1 MKALLQRLILLEFLA
16 LLLTAPLR
24 ADLYWGGGTSNIAN
38 GTALPTTTAGGNGTW
53 NTGLQNWAISQN
65 GSSYGAWANNQV
77 ANFGFYSN
85 NATEAVTIAGNH
97 TIGGLVF
104 SNQPATAL
112 NLLLTLNAS
121 SAQTLTLAGSSA
133 LFLIT
138 SSSATSG
145 ISIGNNITLGSG
157 STTLTKDGAGR
168 LVFGS
173 SSGTANSNAFT
184 GPLSVVSGL
193 VLLDTA
199 SSMNGI
205 PTASVSTYRSDIAS
219 ISATNTSASVA
230 YTTPIFQVNL
240 ANAAGSKLSDSLVVT
255 LQRGEFNLQ
264 GGGASGT
271 ETIGQIQ
278 LAPYGYL
285 NTSSATAGTTLTLG
299 NGTVGIDR
307 GTTGLGTMVIGAS
320 GSDALPVN
328 VVLSNTTGLSKDSLL
343 PWLTTSRAEF
353 VQLSSSNNTL
363 TRIASTTANSN
374 ASNWASSYNATS
386 NLRVTTT
393 LSGALGSNL
402 TVNSY
407 GILGS
412 GTSSLLEIGAG
423 NTLTIN
429 SGAISMAGNG
439 NRQYGFSNGTLT
451 SGTDKLYLHTGVV
464 NSSTLSINSSISGTL
479 DIIKSGTVGASLGGT
494 VANTYSGNLIVN
506 SGDLD
511 LQKSGAVTGAA
522 FVRGGALLAI
532 SNATALAA
540 TSNVTVDK
548 KGVLVHGTSAN
559 LGGAITLNGGQILQA
574 NSDPTFSGSGF
585 GLQFNGG
592 LYTFSNGNTTKTA
605 NLLTNVSYAGSS
617 TESAVI
623 RNISTGT
630 ANLTIQLNTGAS
642 AGNAERVFQ
651 INDSLSLAADAA
663 EMVVEVA
670 IANGGS
676 GTTTGSLR
684 KTGNGT
690 LQFLAPMT
698 YSGGTVIDAGTLQLS
713 TLSRDAKTGLTGTT
727 STLTPKTLTFV
738 EPVASTF
745 IVGQTLNGTNLAAG
759 AKIIDILNDYQVV
772 MSASA
777 SATGSAANIASG
789 NLSLTGRLAGNVTIN
804 SGGTLLVDGNTT
816 FSSGS
821 SIAINSGGFLRL
833 GANGTA
839 GSIGTNS
846 TLSNNGTIVFQRSN
860 TLTQGTDFASGISGT
875 GTLLQA
881 GAGTTILAGTNSFN
895 GTVSV
900 QSGSLVL
907 SGANAVGN
915 SASLVIGNIG
925 ATLSVNASQTAGTLS
940 GNGSVLLASGQTL
953 TLASSSST
961 TFDGQIQGAGN
972 LAKAGSGTLTLSGS
986 NTYTG
991 ATTIS
996 AGTLAMGA
1004 SNVFAN
1010 SSDVNISAGA
1020 VLSMGG
1026 FNDTIAKVYG
1036 AGSVDLGS
1044 GNLTTTYGSGSATF
1058 SGVISGNGSLTL
1070 AGPADYNAYM
1080 TISGSNTY
1088 TGATNVNG
1096 ATLILGADNVIS
1108 SSSNLV
1114 ISGGRLSASNRNQ
1127 TFHSLTMNSGAILRD
1142 GGTLAFSNGAAFN
1155 GGSVTIR
1162 NNGGAISST
1171 GTTTLGNVTFTYN
1184 ASTSGFNA
1192 LLLGGNVVVTSGAS
1206 ALFEMG
1212 PAGGQGF
1219 IKLGNT
1225 NRVFDVG
1232 ENAAAT
1238 VNWVIHSTNNLL
1250 GALTKN
1256 GSGTLV
1262 LNAINLY
1269 TGGTTIN
1276 AGTLVL
1282 GNASDTLANAAAVT
1296 VNGGTLSLGSN
1307 SDTIGALTLTGG
1319 SITGTT
1325 GVLTASS
1332 LTLQNGTVSA
1342 ILAGSASINKTTS
1355 GALTLA
1361 GNNTLSG
1368 GITLSAGQLNLNASG
1383 ALGSGNFTIQ
1393 GGSLGNTSGSSVTIS
1408 SSASQFWNADFTYA
1422 GPNDLNLGTGAV
1434 AMNATR
1440 TITVD
1445 SGTLTVGGAISG
1457 SGFGLTK
1464 NGTGTL
1470 TLSGNNTYSGATT
1483 IAAGTISINA
1493 ASALASTSA
1502 INLGNATSLTYT
1514 GGTATLNRTISVT
1527 SGTGSLRN
1535 TGGGTLTL
1543 GGTLSKN
1550 GTTLTFAQGVF
1561 NVTGSI
1567 TGSSADSDLVV
1578 DSSTVTLN
1586 GVNTYDGPTYI
1597 INGGTLNAN
1606 VVGALPTS
1614 TLSAVTVNGSS
1625 TLALGASQ
1633 SVASLSGTIS
1643 SSVNLNAN
1651 TLTIN
1656 GSSST
1661 TYSGG
1666 ISGTGNLVKNGSGT
1680 QTLAGATTFN
1690 GTTTV
1695 NSGTLQVAT
1704 ANALGGTSNV
1714 VINNGGSFL
1723 VTADDAIGT
1732 NTGIELNGGTL
1743 AFGPAGYDGNV
1754 GALTL
1759 SANSTIDLGTSSTG
1773 VLIRFNS
1780 INWSNANALLSI
1792 YNWTGTTQSQGG
1804 TGNNTDQVYFTNS
1817 TLSDTELQRISFYSD
1832 TGSSFVGNAFQI
1844 TSGIYNREI
1853 IAVPETEAYVSAV
1866 ALLVGIVIQYLRR
1879 RSKLKSLEGHRPA

>member
-1 MKALLQRLILLEFLA
+1 MESPASHATLVSRPILSVLIVISILA
-16 LLLTAPLR
+16 FWPRSVVHAQT
-24 ADLYWGGGTSNIAN
+24 YNSGGSVTE
-38 GTALPTTTAGGNGTW
+38 
-53 NTGLQNWAISQN
+53 
-65 GSSYGAWANNQV
+65 
-77 ANFGFYSN
+77 N
-85 NATEAVTIAGNH
+85 NALTGTGNLTVSNSTNLTLTNAGN
-97 TIGGLVF
+97 TF
-104 SNQPATAL
+104 N
-112 NLLLTLNAS
+112 
-121 SAQTLTLAGSSA
+121 
-133 LFLIT
+133 
-138 SSSATSG
+138 
-145 ISIGNNITLGSG
+145 G
-157 STTLTKDGAGR
+157 STTIQS
-168 LVFGS
+168 GS
-173 SSGTANSNAFT
+173 
-184 GPLSVVSGL
+184 L
-193 VLLDTA
+193 
-199 SSMNGI
+199 
-205 PTASVSTYRSDIAS
+205 R
-219 ISATNTSASVA
+219 
-230 YTTPIFQVNL
+230 
-240 ANAAGSKLSDSLVVT
+240 
-255 LQRGEFNLQ
+255 
-264 GGGASGT
+264 
-271 ETIGQIQ
+271 
-278 LAPYGYL
+278 
-285 NTSSATAGTTLTLG
+285 LG
-299 NGTVGIDR
+299 NGGAGGFIGSTSSITNN
-307 GTTGLGTMVIGAS
+307 GTL
-320 GSDALPVN
+320 
-328 VVLSNTTGLSKDSLL
+328 
-343 PWLTTSRAEF
+343 F
-353 VQLSSSNNTL
+353 
-363 TRIASTTANSN
+363 
-374 ASNWASSYNATS
+374 Y
-386 NLRVTTT
+386 
-393 LSGALGSNL
+393 NL
-402 TVNSY
+402 T
-407 GILGS
+407 
-412 GTSSLLEIGAG
+412 
-423 NTLTIN
+423 
-429 SGAISMAGNG
+429 
-439 NRQYGFSNGTLT
+439 SNGTL
-451 SGTDKLYLHTGVV
+451 G
-464 NSSTLSINSSISGTL
+464 
-479 DIIKSGTVGASLGGT
+479 
-494 VANTYSGNLIVN
+494 
-506 SGDLD
+506 
-511 LQKSGAVTGAA
+511 
-522 FVRGGALLAI
+522 
-532 SNATALAA
+532 
-540 TSNVTVDK
+540 
-548 KGVLVHGTSAN
+548 
-559 LGGAITLNGGQILQA
+559 
-574 NSDPTFSGSGF
+574 
-585 GLQFNGG
+585 
-592 LYTFSNGNTTKTA
+592 
-605 NLLTNVSYAGSS
+605 
-617 TESAVI
+617 
-623 RNISTGT
+623 
-630 ANLTIQLNTGAS
+630 
-642 AGNAERVFQ
+642 
-651 INDSLSLAADAA
+651 
-663 EMVVEVA
+663 MV
-670 IANGGS
+670 
-676 GTTTGSLR
+676 
-684 KTGNGT
+684 
-690 LQFLAPMT
+690 
-698 YSGGTVIDAGTLQLS
+698 
-713 TLSRDAKTGLTGTT
+713 
-727 STLTPKTLTFV
+727 
-738 EPVASTF
+738 
-745 IVGQTLNGTNLAAG
+745 
-759 AKIIDILNDYQVV
+759 
-772 MSASA
+772 
-777 SATGSAANIASG
+777 
-789 NLSLTGRLAGNVTIN
+789 
-804 SGGTLLVDGNTT
+804 
-816 FSSGS
+816 
-821 SIAINSGGFLRL
+821 
-833 GANGTA
+833 
-839 GSIGTNS
+839 
-846 TLSNNGTIVFQRSN
+846 
-860 TLTQGTDFASGISGT
+860 ISGT
-875 GTLLQA
+875 GGL
-881 GAGTTILAGTNSFN
+881 
-895 GTVSV
+895 VK
-900 QSGSLVL
+900 QS
-907 SGANAVGN
+907 
-915 SASLVIGNIG
+915 
-925 ATLSVNASQTAGTLS
+925 
-940 GNGSVLLASGQTL
+940 
-953 TLASSSST
+953 
-961 TFDGQIQGAGN
+961 
-972 LAKAGSGTLTLSGS
+972 SGTLTLSGS

-996 AGTLAMGA
+996 VGTLAMGA

-1036 AGSVDLGS
+1036 AGSVYLGS

-1080 TISGSNTY
+1080 TINGSNTY
-1088 TGATNVNG
+1088 TGSTNVNG
-1096 ATLILGADNVIS
+1096 ATLILGANNVLSDS
-1108 SSSNLV
+1108 SALN
-1114 ISGGRLSASNRNQ
+1114 ISGGHFNAGGRAETL
-1127 TFHSLTMNSGAILRD
+1127 HSLTMTSGLLTRNGGVLRFNNASSLTGGTVNIGNSG
-1142 GGTLAFSNGAAFN
+1142 
-1155 GGSVTIR
+1155 GSIVT
-1162 NNGGAISST
+1162 GGAL
-1171 GTTTLGNVTFTYN
+1171 TLGNVTFTYN
-1184 ASTSGFNA
+1184 ASTDGLNA
-1192 LLLGGNVVVTSGAS
+1192 LSLEGDVAVGNGSTATMSNG
-1206 ALFEMG
+1206 L
-1212 PAGGQGF
+1212 AGGRGYV
-1219 IKLGNT
+1219 KLGDA

-1232 ENAAAT
+1232 ANANLN
-1238 VNWVIHSTNNLL
+1238 VNWTIASSNNTL

-1256 GSGTLV
+1256 GSGTLT
-1262 LNAINLY
+1262 LNAFNEY
-1269 TGGTTIN
+1269 TGGTTVN

-1282 GNASDTLANAAAVT
+1282 GNATDTLANAAVT
-1296 VNGGTLSLGSN
+1296 VNGGTLSLGAN
-1307 SDTIGALTLTGG
+1307 NDTIGALTLTGG

-1332 LTLQNGTVSA
+1332 LNLQNGTVSA

-1355 GALTLA
+1355 GTLTLA

-1383 ALGSGNFTIQ
+1383 ALGSGNFTIR

-1408 SSASQFWNADFTYA
+1408 SSAPQFWNADFTYA

-1844 TSGIYNREI
+1844 TNGIYNREI

-1866 ALLVGIVIQYLRR
+1866 ALLAGIVIQYLRR